1 MTNNKRIV
9 RTQPAAIRVIRTPEP
24 AATPEQKAE
33 GAFQI
38 GDGGMIYRYGDGG
51 MIFRFGDGGCIS
63 RFG

>member
-9 RTQPAAIRVIRTPEP
+9 RTQPAAIRVIRTPEQI
-24 AATPEQKAE
+24 ATQDQKSD

-38 GDGGMIYRYGDGG
+38 GDGG
-51 MIFRFGDGGCIS
+51 MIFRFGDGGMIFRFGDSGCIS

>member
-9 RTQPAAIRVIRTPEP
+9 CTQPSAIRVIRTPENV
-24 AATPEQKAE
+24 ATQTQTD

-38 GDGGMIYRYGDGG
+38 GDGGCIY
-51 MIFRFGDGGCIS
+51 RFGDGGCIS

>member
-9 RTQPAAIRVIRTPEP
+9 RTQPSAIRVIRTPENV
-24 AATPEQKAE
+24 ATQTQTD

-38 GDGGMIYRYGDGG
+38 GDGGCIYRFGDGG
-51 MIFRFGDGGCIS
+51 CIYRFGDGGCIS

>member
-9 RTQPAAIRVIRTPEP
+9 RTQPATIRVIRTPENVVMQGQ
-24 AATPEQKAE
+24 TD

-38 GDGGMIYRYGDGG
+38 GDSGCIYRFGDGG
-51 MIFRFGDGGCIS
+51 MIFRFGDSGCIS